1 LQLALPKIKELGAT
15 VVAISPETVDRAL
28 STVQK
33 SELSF
38 EVLSDHE
45 NRVAK
50 QFGLVFQVPEDLR
63 TVYESFKID
72 LKAANADDTFELPLT
87 ATYIIYTDRKIRKA
101 FLDTDYTKRWDPE
114 EIVSALSDMAQDS

>member
-1 LQLALPKIKELGAT
+1 MQLALPKIKELGAT

>member
-28 STVQK
+28 STAQK

-38 EVLSDHE
+38 EVLSDHG

-50 QFGLVFQVPEDLR
+50 QFGLVFQLPEDLR
-63 TVYESFKID
+63 TVYESFKMD

>member
-1 LQLALPKIKELGAT
+1 MQLALPKIKELGAT

-28 STVQK
+28 STAQK

-38 EVLSDHE
+38 EVLSDHG

-50 QFGLVFQVPEDLR
+50 QFGLVFQLPEDLR
-63 TVYESFKID
+63 TVYESFKMD